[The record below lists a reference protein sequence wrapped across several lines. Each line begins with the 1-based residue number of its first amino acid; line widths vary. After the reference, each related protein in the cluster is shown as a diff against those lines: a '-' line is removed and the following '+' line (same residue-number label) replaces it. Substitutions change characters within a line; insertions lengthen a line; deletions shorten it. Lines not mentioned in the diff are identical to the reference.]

1 MQWKMGKCHIE
12 GSYALSS
19 ARDGEGGMSRSGR
32 CRRSRRV
39 GGEAVESPGVGV
51 RAEANTW
58 MTPPHVIQVDAT
70 ELFVQ
75 LLEEALR
82 EALL

>member
-1 MQWKMGKCHIE
+1 MGKCHTE
-12 GSYALSS
+12 SSYALSS
-19 ARDGEGGMSRSGR
+19 ARDGERDMSRCGR
-32 CRRSRRV
+32 YRRDRR
-39 GGEAVESPGVGV
+39 GRGEAIKSPGVGV

-58 MTPPHVIQVDAT
+58 MTPPHVVVYAT
-70 ELFVQ
+70 ELFIQ